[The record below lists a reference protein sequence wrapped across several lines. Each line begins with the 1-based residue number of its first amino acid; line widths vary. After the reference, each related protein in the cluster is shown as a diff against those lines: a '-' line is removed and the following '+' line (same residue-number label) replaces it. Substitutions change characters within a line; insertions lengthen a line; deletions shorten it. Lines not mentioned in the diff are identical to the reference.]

1 MTKRRCRRRE
11 EHLKHD
17 KSQRSIYVINPS
29 LLVSYFPYGFGSGEG
44 WEGGGGVRQS
54 KHRGKISSG
63 HHLQLWEDVCFRKG
77 VCGSLPGKKQQ
88 D

>member
-29 LLVSYFPYGFGSGEG
+29 LLVSYFPYGFGGGEG
-44 WEGGGGVRQS
+44 WVEGGGG
-54 KHRGKISSG
+54 G
-63 HHLQLWEDVCFRKG
+63 
-77 VCGSLPGKKQQ
+77 
-88 D
+88 